1 MEKFGC
7 FRFKL
12 YTKTGVKGWHY
23 QIFNDDDTV
32 LRDSHE
38 IYAFE
43 GIARLAAIGHIDLLE
58 KQKG

>member
-12 YTKTGVKGWHY
+12 YTKAGIKGWHY

-32 LRDSHE
+32 LRESGE
-38 IYAFE
+38 TYELE
-43 GIARLAAIGHIDLLE
+43 GIARLAAIGHITVLE
-58 KQKG
+58 QKKD